1 MIKVWEMVCRYPRAG
16 STTRGKAGANASRA
30 TDCNSNP
37 QKAIRG
43 KTLLLFLLLSLRLA
57 AQIDTAKSKYG
68 LYFFEGD
75 EVVFEF
81 DKRVYENALHSADS
95 NAVDFADLDILQITV
110 SGDFNN
116 WSAEGWVMQR
126 MDANRYQLR
135 KHLKDF
141 RDAPDWQFRF
151 LINGT
156 YWTPVGVVKKEGVLG
171 RYDLQG
177 PEVAPP
183 SGDTG
188 NVAFHLRGFTDKKQV
203 ILAGTFNNWDE
214 HNYRMR
220 RVDGGWEM
228 RLPLPPGVYEYKF
241 IADGEWLHDP
251 ANPEKKR
258 NQYGTFNSVLHVATP
273 VHFELQG
280 FNNAREVILSGS
292 FNNWKE
298 HEINMQRTPAGW
310 AADVPLTG
318 GKYLYKFIVD
328 GQWMTDPANPRTETD
343 TKGHVN
349 SVLFVR

>member
-1 MIKVWEMVCRYPRAG
+1 MIKVLDFTRKS
-16 STTRGKAGANASRA
+16 STCSKAGMAQMAA
-30 TDCNSNP
+30 LL
-37 QKAIRG
+37 A
-43 KTLLLFLLLSLRLA
+43 LLLCCSGPLG
-57 AQIDTAKSKYG
+57 AQIDSAKSKYG

-95 NAVDFADLDILQITV
+95 NAVDFADLDILQVTV

-126 MDANRYQLR
+126 MDENRYQLR

-141 RDAPDWQFRF
+141 KDKPDWQFRF

-156 YWTPVGVVKKEGVLG
+156 YWTPVGVLKKEGVLG
-171 RYDLQG
+171 RYDLRP

-183 SGDTG
+183 SGDSG
-188 NVAFHLRGFTDKKQV
+188 NVVFHLRGFTEKKQV

-214 HNYRMR
+214 QNYRMR

-241 IADGEWLHDP
+241 IADGEWMHDP
-251 ANPEKKR
+251 SNPEKKR
-258 NQYGTFNSVLHVATP
+258 NQYGSFNSVLRVAAP
-273 VHFELQG
+273 VRFELQG
-280 FNNAREVILSGS
+280 FADAREVFVAGS
-292 FNNWKE
+292 FNKWRE
-298 HEINMQRTPAGW
+298 HEISLQKNGAGW
-310 AADVPLTG
+310 TVDLPLTG

-328 GQWMTDPANPRTETD
+328 GKWMTDPANPRTETD
-343 TKGHVN
+343 PKGNVN